1 MSLAHAPGVSSPATV
16 PKPRLTLWQI
26 VTMSFGFMG
35 IQFGF
40 ALQNGNTSRIL
51 RSFGADVDQLPL
63 FWLVAPL
70 VGMIVQPLIGHYS
83 DRTWNRL
90 GRRKPYF
97 LTGALLSTLALV
109 LLPNSAGLAGLLPA
123 LWIGAGFVMVMD
135 ASFNIAMEPFRALV
149 ADNLPDSQR
158 TLGFSVQTFLIG
170 LGAVV
175 ASYLPKWLG
184 LLGYSLETGK
194 GGGVADNIKYSFYIG
209 AAVFI
214 AAILVTVIFSKE
226 YPPKEYEKYH
236 GKPAA
241 GTEKAGL
248 GEILRDFRRMPKTM
262 KQLGL
267 VQFFSWF
274 AMFSMWVF
282 TTDAIATHV
291 YGLTGN
297 YSRSIAY
304 NEAGNEVSAA
314 FGVYNFVAMLYALC
328 LPAIARKIGR
338 KSTHAFSL
346 IAGGVGLISI
356 FFIRDPAMLK
366 YSMIGVGLAW
376 ASILAMPYVILSGCI
391 PAGKM
396 GIYMGIFNFFIT
408 LPQIINGLFGGWVVK
423 HIYGNQ
429 YIYAIVL
436 AGFCLLAAAV
446 CVLFVYDEA
455 DIRFRG
461 GRSGGKKMV
470 LATVFLVL
478 ASGAFSQE
486 IPIVPKVYP
495 TNWWVGMKN
504 PALQLMIHGRNVGED
519 TIVRVN
525 YPGVRLL
532 KVHRAES
539 PNYLFL
545 DLLISSAAK
554 PGRMDIRLGK
564 PGAAAVAEIGY
575 TLEPRR
581 PGNGRSYAQGVNSSD
596 LIYFLMPDRFS
607 DGDTSN
613 DRVPDMRDQSLNR
626 DSIFLRHGGDLQGVI
641 NHLDYIQ
648 GLGATTVWL
657 TPVLENDMPRRTE
670 HGYSITDHYTID
682 PRLGGA
688 DAYRKLA
695 DALHHRG
702 MKLMQDAVY
711 NHVGLYHF
719 FVQDLPFKD
728 WLHQWPRF
736 TQTTYRDQPLMD
748 PHASLKDKKI
758 MSDGW
763 FTGEMPDLNQDNPF
777 VANFL
782 IQHAIWCV
790 EEFGVDG
797 WRIDTYMYCDLG
809 FMNRCNQALT
819 DEYPRITM
827 VGECS
832 VNGVANQAYFADNT
846 IQTPFKSNLP
856 GILDFQ
862 FVFNGIVNALTD
874 TGAAA
879 ADGVNKLYTTL
890 ASDFL
895 YKDPT
900 RNVIFLDNHDMSRFF
915 SKVGEDV
922 AKQKIG
928 IEWLLTCRGIP
939 QLYYGTEILM
949 KGISNPDGWVRLDLP
964 GGWAGDKKN
973 AFTGQGLSTDEA
985 AVQGLVKQ
993 LAGFRKNSS
1002 ALCWGKLMQYV
1013 PKKGLYVYFRY
1024 DARQTIMCV
1033 MNTGKDAAEV
1043 DPGDYTE
1050 RVSGFTKGADV
1061 ISGELRSL
1069 GEKTSIPAMTMW
1081 VMELRK

>member
-1 MSLAHAPGVSSPATV
+1 
-16 PKPRLTLWQI
+16 
-26 VTMSFGFMG
+26 MSFGFMG

-97 LTGALLSTLALV
+97 LTGALLSSLALV

-184 LLGYSLETGK
+184 ELGFSLEGGK
-194 GGGVADNIKYSFYIG
+194 SGVADNIKYSFYIG
-209 AAVFI
+209 AVVFI
-214 AAILVTVIFSKE
+214 AAILVTVIFARE
-226 YPPKEYEKYH
+226 YPPREYEKYH
-236 GKPAA
+236 GKSAD
-241 GTEKAGL
+241 GVEKAGV
-248 GEILRDFRRMPKTM
+248 GEIIKDFRRMPKTM
-262 KQLGL
+262 RQLGL

-291 YGLTGN
+291 YGLSGN
-297 YSRSIAY
+297 YSRSVAY

-338 KSTHAFSL
+338 RSTHALSL

-366 YSMIGVGLAW
+366 YSMVGIGLAW

-408 LPQIINGLFGGWVVK
+408 LPQIINGLFGGWVVR
-423 HIYGNQ
+423 HIYGSQ

-436 AGFCLLAAAV
+436 AGFCLFAAAI
-446 CVLFVYDEA
+446 CVLFVADEG
-455 DIRFRG
+455 DIRYRG
-461 GRSGGKKMV
+461 GRQRGGKRVV
-470 LATVFLVL
+470 LAAVFLIV
-478 ASGAFSQE
+478 ASCGFAQGV
-486 IPIVPKVYP
+486 PIVPKVYP
-495 TNWWVGMKN
+495 KNWWVGMKD
-504 PALQLMIHGRNVGED
+504 PALQLMIHGRNVGDD
-519 TIVRVN
+519 TLVQIR
-525 YPGVRLL
+525 YPGVKLV

-545 DLLISSAAK
+545 DLIISSTAK
-554 PGRMDIRLGK
+554 PGRVDIRLGRR
-564 PGAAAVAEIGY
+564 GAAPVAEIGY

-581 PGNGRSYAQGVNSSD
+581 PGKGHSFAQGVNSSD
-596 LIYFLMPDRFS
+596 FIYFLMPDRFS

-613 DRVPDMRDQSLNR
+613 DRVPGMRDQSLNR

-657 TPVLENDMPRRTE
+657 TPVLENDMPNRTE
-670 HGYSITDHYTID
+670 HGYAITDQYTVD
-682 PRLGGA
+682 PRLGGP
-688 DAYRKLA
+688 DAYRNLA

-719 FVQDLPFKD
+719 TVQDLPFKD
-728 WLHQWPRF
+728 WVHQWPHF
-736 TQTTYRDQPLMD
+736 TQTNYRNQPLMD
-748 PHASLKDKKI
+748 PHASMSDKKI

-763 FTGEMPDLNQDNPF
+763 FTSEMPDLNQSNPF

-809 FMNRCNQALT
+809 FMNRCNKALI
-819 DEYPRITM
+819 DEYPDITM

-832 VNGVANQAYFADNT
+832 VNGAANQAYFADNT
-846 IQTPFKSNLP
+846 IGTPFKSNLP
-856 GILDFQ
+856 GVLDFQ
-862 FVFNGIVNALTD
+862 LVYNGIVAALTD
-874 TGAAA
+874 TGTTAD
-879 ADGVNKLYTTL
+879 DGVNKLYTTL
-890 ASDFL
+890 GSDFL
-895 YKDPT
+895 YKDPS

-915 SKVGEDV
+915 SKVGEDL

-949 KGISNPDGWVRLDLP
+949 KGISNPDGLVRLDLP
-964 GGWAGDKKN
+964 GGWEGDRKN
-973 AFTGQGLSTDEA
+973 AFTGQGLSPNETAIQD
-985 AVQGLVKQ
+985 LVRK
-993 LAGFRKNSS
+993 LAGFRKKSS
-1002 ALCWGKLMQYV
+1002 ALRWGKLMQYV

-1024 DARQTIMCV
+1024 DQKQTVMCV
-1033 MNTGKDAAEV
+1033 MNTGKGEADI
-1043 DPGDYTE
+1043 DPGNYVE
-1050 RVSGFTKGADV
+1050 MLSGFTRGLDV
-1061 ISGELRSL
+1061 LSGMVRPL
-1069 GEKTSIPAMTMW
+1069 GEKTTIPAMTMW
-1081 VMELRK
+1081 VMELQK